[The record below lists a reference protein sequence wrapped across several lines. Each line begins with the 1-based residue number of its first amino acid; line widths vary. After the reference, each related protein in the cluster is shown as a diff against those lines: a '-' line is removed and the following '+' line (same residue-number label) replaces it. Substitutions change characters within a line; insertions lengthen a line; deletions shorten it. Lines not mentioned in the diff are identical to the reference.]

1 MGIKMSLE
9 DSQEQANTTKS
20 SCENMLNYISDVKN
34 VIAIINNEISQNMK
48 GKGIKSLTNFLS
60 ELIIPYI
67 DSIALVIHEIDES
80 IGKLPT
86 KYIDDVDTKS
96 WSEEELQQKIDNYN
110 AKVDHLQNILFDND
124 IKFNDSQKKKM
135 PRKRLVKKHNIV

>member
-1 MGIKMSLE
+1 MSLE

-86 KYIDDVDTKS
+86 KYTDDVDTKS
-96 WSEEELQQKIDNYN
+96 WSEEELQQKN
-110 AKVDHLQNILFDND
+110 
-124 IKFNDSQKKKM
+124 
-135 PRKRLVKKHNIV
+135 